1 MRLCLTGLGG
11 DEEERYADR
20 QPFGGPVLDAALGA
34 AAGVRLERTAELR
47 LLALA
52 LASGRRAGEP
62 LSRRLGAL

>member
-52 LASGRRAGEP
+52 SGRRAGEP
-62 LSRRLGAL
+62 LSWRLGAL